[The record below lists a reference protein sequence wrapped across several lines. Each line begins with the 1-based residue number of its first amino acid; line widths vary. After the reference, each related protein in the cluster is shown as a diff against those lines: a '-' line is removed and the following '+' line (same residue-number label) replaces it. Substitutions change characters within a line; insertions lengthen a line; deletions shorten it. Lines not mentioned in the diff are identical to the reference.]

1 MQHGAKKYMPSYELI
16 LFLCLVMV
24 YADLTI
30 MEVSVLCCLTE
41 TAQVW
46 TGLLILDSAFIC
58 SCYFGLVL

>member
-41 TAQVW
+41 IA
-46 TGLLILDSAFIC
+46 
-58 SCYFGLVL
+58 